1 MRAFWMRD
9 LSNNDYDRLLTQREL
24 AKRWSCSLRTLQR
37 WRANDDGPGFLR
49 LGGSVR
55 YILADVLT
63 YENRNKAGGMT

>member
-1 MRAFWMRD
+1 MRD

-37 WRANDDGPGFLR
+37 WRTGDDGPSFLR

-55 YILADVLT
+55 YTLADVLT
-63 YENRNKAGGMT
+63 YENRNKNGGLM